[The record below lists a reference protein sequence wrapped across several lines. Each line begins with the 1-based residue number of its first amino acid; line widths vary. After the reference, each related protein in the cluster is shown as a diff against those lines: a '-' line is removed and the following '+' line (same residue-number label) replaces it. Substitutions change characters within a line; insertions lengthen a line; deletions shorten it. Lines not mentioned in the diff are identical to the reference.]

1 MKTNFSAKLERFGR
15 LVRIGLVLLCALVIV
30 QCLFDPLSWL
40 GNIFRTEMT
49 RRELPGART
58 RWHSRGITDYS
69 LDVEGFVPLACT
81 IDATL
86 TVEEGKLAAVMS
98 RGVPV
103 EADRWDDPFCSYSQ
117 LVIPSMFGEVE
128 RWLGDIDPAMDS
140 LEVSFDPE
148 FGYITHYGHRSCYR
162 RGILNPVCSDNHV
175 WFTFTN
181 FQPITDT
188 VSP

>member
-1 MKTNFSAKLERFGR
+1 MKTDFSAKLERHGR
-15 LVRIGLVLLCALVIV
+15 LVKIGLALLCALVIV

-40 GNIFRTEMT
+40 GSVFGAEMI
-49 RRELPGART
+49 RRELLGART
-58 RWHSRGITDYS
+58 RWHSRGITDYRF
-69 LDVEGFVPLACT
+69 DVEGFVPLACI

-86 TVEEGKLAAVMS
+86 TVREGKLAAVVS

-103 EADRWDDPFCSYSQ
+103 EADRWNDPFCPYSQ
-117 LVIPSMFGEVE
+117 FVIPSMLEEIE
-128 RWLGDIDPAMDS
+128 RRLGDIDLSMDS

-148 FGYITHYGHRSCYR
+148 LGYVTRYEHTSCYR
-162 RGILNPVCSDNHV
+162 RGVLNPFCSENHV
-175 WFTFTN
+175 RFTFTD

>member
-1 MKTNFSAKLERFGR
+1 MKTDFSAKLERRGR
-15 LVRIGLVLLCALVIV
+15 LVRMGLILLCALVIV

-40 GNIFRTEMT
+40 GSIFRAEMI

-58 RWHSRGITDYS
+58 RWHSSGITDYH
-69 LDVEGFVPLACT
+69 LDVEGFIPLACI

-86 TVEEGKLAAVMS
+86 TVREGELAAVVS

-103 EADRWDDPFCSYSQ
+103 EAERWDDPFCPYSQ
-117 LVIPSMFGEVE
+117 FVIPSMVEEVE
-128 RWLGDIDPAMDS
+128 RWLGDIDLSMNS

-148 FGYITHYGHRSCYR
+148 FGYVTHYGHRSCYR
-162 RGILNPVCSDNHV
+162 RGILNPVCSENYV
-175 WFTFTN
+175 WFTFTS